1 MFMSKY
7 ILTFDLGTSSER
19 AIVFDRDFQIL
30 GMEQAEF
37 PQHYPKPD
45 RVEQDPMDI
54 WNTQLDVTR
63 KLLSKLELSP
73 IDIAAIGITNQ
84 RETTIVWDK
93 RTGLPVY
100 PAIVWQDKRTSAF
113 CEKLKSDG
121 LANTFQS
128 KTGLIIDAYF
138 SATKIHWIL
147 ENVVGAREK
156 AEKGDLLFG
165 TVDTW
170 IIWKLTGGKLHI
182 TDVSNA
188 SRTMLFDIHT
198 LEWDKELLK
207 LFNIPENMLPEVKD
221 SSGNYG
227 KTDPGLFDGTAIPI
241 CGIAGD
247 QQAALFGQGCFE
259 PGTAKNTY
267 GTGCFMLMNT
277 GQEAVRSDHGLLTT
291 IAWGLE
297 NKITYALEGSV
308 FIAGAAIQ
316 WLRDNLQI
324 IKTASASESAA
335 EKLKDNDG
343 VYFVPAFSGLGAPYW
358 DMNVRGTLSGL
369 TQGSTANHIIRA
381 TLESIAYQSKD
392 VLAAMEQDSGVTLAA
407 LNVDGGATTNNLL
420 MQFQADILPC
430 PVCRAP
436 QLESTA
442 LGAAMLAGLAC
453 GFWTMDDFS
462 RSKKGSACFEPKM
475 PEALRDKY
483 YDGWLKA
490 VEQARSI
497 DNEKTNE

>member
-1 MFMSKY
+1 MSQY

-19 AIVFDRDFQIL
+19 AIIFDRDFQII

-63 KLLSKLELSP
+63 KLFKKLELSP
-73 IDIAAIGITNQ
+73 KDIAGIGITNQ
-84 RETTIVWDK
+84 RETTIVWN
-93 RTGLPVY
+93 RRSGEPVY
-100 PAIVWQDKRTSAF
+100 PAIVWQDKRTSAL
-113 CEKLKSDG
+113 CEKLKKDDWADKVQ
-121 LANTFQS
+121 L

-138 SATKIHWIL
+138 SATKVHWIL
-147 ENVVGAREK
+147 ENVPGAREK

-188 SRTMLFDIHT
+188 SRTMLFNIHT

-207 LFNIPENMLPEVKD
+207 LFKIPEKMLPAVKN
-221 SSGNYG
+221 SSGKYG
-227 KTDPGLFDGTAIPI
+227 KTDPELFNDIAIPI
-241 CGIAGD
+241 CGIVGD

-277 GQEAVRSDHGLLTT
+277 GQEAVRSNHGLLTT
-291 IAWGLE
+291 IAWGLD
-297 NKITYALEGSV
+297 NKIAYALEGSV
-308 FIAGAAIQ
+308 FMAGAAIQ

-324 IKTASASESAA
+324 IKTVAASEAAA

-343 VYFVPAFSGLGAPYW
+343 VYFVPAFNGLGAPYW
-358 DMNVRGTLSGL
+358 DMNVRGTLCGL
-369 TQGSTANHIIRA
+369 TQGSSANHIIRA
-381 TLESIAYQSKD
+381 ALESIAYQSKD
-392 VLAAMEQDSGVTLAA
+392 VLTAMERDSGVKLAA
-407 LNVDGGATTNNLL
+407 LNVDGGATANNFL

-453 GFWTMDDFS
+453 EFWTMADFT

-475 PEALRDKY
+475 DEDSRNKY
-483 YDGWLKA
+483 YAGWLKA
-490 VEQARSI
+490 ITQTMAI
-497 DNEKTNE
+497 DNCKTKK

>member
-1 MFMSKY
+1 MSKY

-19 AIVFDRDFQIL
+19 AIVFDKDFQIL

-37 PQHYPKPD
+37 SQHYPKPD

-54 WNTQLDVTR
+54 WNTQLDITR
-63 KLLSKLELSP
+63 KLFEKLELSP
-73 IDIAAIGITNQ
+73 KDIAGIGITNQ
-84 RETTIVWDK
+84 RETAIIWDRHSSK
-93 RTGLPVY
+93 PIY
-100 PAIVWQDKRTSAF
+100 PAIVWQDKRTSVF
-113 CEKLKSDG
+113 CEKLKNDG
-121 LANTFQS
+121 WADKFQH

-138 SATKIHWIL
+138 SATKVHWIL
-147 ENVVGAREK
+147 ENVPGAREK
-156 AEKGDLLFG
+156 AKKGDLLFG

-188 SRTMLFDIHT
+188 SRTMLFNIHT
-198 LEWDKELLK
+198 LKWDKELLK
-207 LFNIPENMLPEVKD
+207 LFNIPENMLPEVRN
-221 SSGNYG
+221 SSGKYG
-227 KTDPGLFDGTAIPI
+227 ETDPELFDDTVIPI

-259 PGTAKNTY
+259 PGAAKNTY

-277 GQEAVRSDHGLLTT
+277 GQKAVRSEHGLLTT
-291 IAWGLE
+291 IAWGLD

-316 WLRDNLQI
+316 WLCDNLQI
-324 IKTASASESAA
+324 IKTAGDSEAA
-335 EKLKDNDG
+335 AGKLKDNDG

-358 DMNVRGTLSGL
+358 NMNVRGTLSGL

-392 VLAAMEQDSGVTLAA
+392 VLAAMERDSGVKLAA
-407 LNVDGGATTNNLL
+407 LNVDGGATANDLL

-453 GFWTMDDFS
+453 GIWTREDFKN
-462 RSKKGSACFEPKM
+462 SKKGSVCFEPKM
-475 PEALRDKY
+475 DEDLRNNY
-483 YDGWLKA
+483 YAGWLKA
-490 VEQARSI
+490 IAQAKTI
-497 DNEKTNE
+497 DNCKT

>member
-1 MFMSKY
+1 MSKY

-19 AIVFDRDFQIL
+19 AIVFDSDFQIV

-54 WNTQLDVTR
+54 WNTQLDVTHR
-63 KLLSKLELSP
+63 LFKKLELSP
-73 IDIAAIGITNQ
+73 KDIAAIGITNQ
-84 RETTIVWDK
+84 RETTIVWD
-93 RTGLPVY
+93 RHTGVPVY
-100 PAIVWQDKRTSAF
+100 PAIVWQDKRTSGY
-113 CEKLKSDG
+113 CETLKQDG
-121 LANTFQS
+121 LADTFQH

-138 SATKIHWIL
+138 SATKLYWIL
-147 ENVVGAREK
+147 ENVPGAREK
-156 AEKGDLLFG
+156 AENGDLLFG
-165 TVDTW
+165 TVDSW
-170 IIWKLTGGKLHI
+170 IIWKLTNGKCHI

-188 SRTMLFDIHT
+188 SRTMLFNIHSLKWDQDL
-198 LEWDKELLK
+198 LE
-207 LFNIPENMLPEVKD
+207 LFNIPEKMLPEVKN
-221 SSGNYG
+221 SSDNFGQ
-227 KTDPGLFDGTAIPI
+227 TDPDLFGGTAIPI

-277 GQEAVRSDHGLLTT
+277 GEKAVRSDHGLLTT
-291 IAWGLE
+291 IAWGLDD
-297 NKITYALEGSV
+297 KVTYALEGSV

-316 WLRDNLQI
+316 WLRDNLKI
-324 IKTASASESAA
+324 IKTASESEAA
-335 EKLKDNDG
+335 AAQLKDNDG

-392 VLAAMEQDSGVTLAA
+392 VLTAMESDSGVKLAA
-407 LNVDGGATTNNLL
+407 LNVDGGATANNLL
-420 MQFQADILPC
+420 MQFQADILSC

-442 LGAAMLAGLAC
+442 LGAAMLAGLAS
-453 GFWTMDDFS
+453 GMWTMTDFAK
-462 RSKKGSACFEPKM
+462 SKKGAACFEPRMEESQRKLLY
-475 PEALRDKY
+475 E
-483 YDGWLKA
+483 GWLKA
-490 VEQARSI
+490 IKNAR
-497 DNEKTNE
+497 